1 MMTKHVEIWTL
12 SKESRVVPYM
22 TSSVE
27 FFENYPPP
35 DMYVM
40 DGVFTDR
47 VERRY
52 MDIIQVTKCSAI
64 YDRIGRNFN
73 RSDYN
78 RLDKYIAI
86 HPDVEEAISVKWQEK
101 MDDLIKE
108 HIEESLALGVRLI
121 KSEFKLTHFKRLPWY
136 KRVWKAICNDI

>member
-1 MMTKHVEIWTL
+1 MTKHVEIWTL
-12 SKESRVVPYM
+12 SKESKVVPYM

-27 FFENYPPP
+27 FYEYYPPP
-35 DMYVM
+35 DMYTM

-47 VERRY
+47 VECRY

-64 YDRIGRNFN
+64 YDRLMEDSQIM
-73 RSDYN
+73 RS
-78 RLDKYIAI
+78 DKYIAI

-101 MDDLIKE
+101 ID
-108 HIEESLALGVRLI
+108 
-121 KSEFKLTHFKRLPWY
+121 KLTEIYEDEIHKVDTIRLEYYNKYWNFRWLPWY